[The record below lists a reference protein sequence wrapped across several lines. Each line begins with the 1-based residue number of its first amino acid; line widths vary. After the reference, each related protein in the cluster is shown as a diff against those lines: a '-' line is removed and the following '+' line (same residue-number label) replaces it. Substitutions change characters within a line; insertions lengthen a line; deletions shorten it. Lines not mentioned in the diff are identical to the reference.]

1 MTSSFRNPGGI
12 KSKEFRQRIWMST
25 LGVLISGICVGIF
38 RTAALGV
45 DPFQSLMSGLNAVI
59 PISFGTLYIIVNICL
74 LLFSLVFD
82 RRKIGLAT
90 IINLTLLGY
99 VAEYTQKGIA
109 LVLPSPGL
117 PVRVVLLAI
126 GLIVLCFGSAMYMNA
141 NLGVSTYDA
150 ISLIISEKQNRVKF
164 KFCRMLS
171 DLICVILGCLLFR
184 TAGATWRE
192 ITAAVGPATIITAF
206 FMGPLISRFAEKLP
220 DFRTNAPAS
229 VAPAQ

>member
-1 MTSSFRNPGGI
+1 MMDF
-12 KSKEFRQRIWMST
+12 KSREFRRRIWLST
-25 LGVLISGICVGIF
+25 LGVLISGICVGVF

-59 PISFGTLYIIVNICL
+59 PISFGTLYIIVNAVL
-74 LLFSLVFD
+74 LLFSLIFD
-82 RRKIGLAT
+82 RSKIGLAT

-99 VAEYTQKGIA
+99 VAEYSQKGIA

-117 PVRVVLLAI
+117 AVRIILLAI
-126 GLIVLCFGSAMYMNA
+126 GLVVLCFGSAMYMNA

-171 DLICVILGCLLFR
+171 DLICVLLGCFLFR
-184 TAGATWRE
+184 TAGATWQE
-192 ITAAVGPATIITAF
+192 ITAAVGPATVITAF
-206 FMGPLISRFAEKLP
+206 FMGPLISRFADRLP
-220 DFRTNAPAS
+220 DYRTKPC
-229 VAPAQ
+229 

>member
-1 MTSSFRNPGGI
+1 MDL
-12 KSKEFRQRIWMST
+12 KSKEFRQRIWMSV
-25 LGVLISGICVGIF
+25 LGVLISGICVGVF

-59 PISFGTLYIIVNICL
+59 PISFGTLYTIVNIIL
-74 LLFSLVFD
+74 LLFSLIFD
-82 RRKIGLAT
+82 RHKIGLAT

-117 PVRVVLLAI
+117 PVRIVLLAI

-150 ISLIISEKQNRVKF
+150 ISLIISEKQSKVKF

-171 DLICVILGCLLFR
+171 DLICVLLGCFLFR
-184 TAGATWRE
+184 ASGAAWRE

-220 DFRTNAPAS
+220 DYRTK
-229 VAPAQ
+229 QE

>member
-1 MTSSFRNPGGI
+1 
-12 KSKEFRQRIWMST
+12 MSV
-25 LGVLISGICVGIF
+25 LGVLISGICVGVF

-59 PISFGTLYIIVNICL
+59 PISFGTLYIIVNAVL
-74 LLFSLVFD
+74 LLFSLIFD
-82 RRKIGLAT
+82 RHKIGLAT

-109 LVLPSPGL
+109 LVLPTPGL
-117 PVRVVLLAI
+117 PVRIGLLAI

-150 ISLIISEKQNRVKF
+150 ISLIISEKQSKVKF

-171 DLICVILGCLLFR
+171 DLICVLLGCFLFR

-192 ITAAVGPATIITAF
+192 ITAAVGPATVITAF
-206 FMGPLISRFAEKLP
+206 FMGPLISWFAEKLP
-220 DFRTNAPAS
+220 DYRAAP
-229 VAPAQ
+229 